1 MKGKVIQEVPLF
13 DQFRDSIMGVDPVYF
28 CEKNLIVDGE
38 PMSLSTK
45 GFKPFSDIYRYI
57 GLKAINP
64 DAKPIVLVKG
74 RQVGATTMAA
84 ALTCYFAACGVFGK
98 NGRPPMRLI
107 HLFPTLTLAAAYTK
121 DKLDSIISQS
131 KPIPGTMKSNGLPKS
146 FMETKFDISNPANNN
161 MSFKRFMY
169 GNQVW
174 IDSTGMDGDRIR
186 GRQLSLDTEL
196 PTPTGFIK
204 LADLKEGDELFDEKG
219 DICKV
224 TKLHPIN
231 LTPEAYKVTFDD
243 GTVVEACSE
252 HLWLTEVEG
261 VSSVKNTFE
270 ILSSLTKKHTIKC
283 CDAVKYKKTDN
294 FLNIPKIGKEIGKNI
309 KDIGEFNI
317 PDFILYSSKRGAFLN
332 EITLSMQ
339 KFWGKLDKFNTTLYI
354 EGEKTS
360 RQIKQLICSLGGKA
374 KIEDQNGSYSIN
386 TNYPWN
392 TGGGLLITSINPIES
407 IPMRCITVNSPSH
420 LYLITRSFIPTHN
433 TVDGAMFDECFPYD
447 QEILTENGY
456 VKIGELFNFFVKKEV
471 PLVKTYNIESDTFE
485 FKKIKNAW
493 NRGKKPL
500 VKLILASGFEVKCT
514 PNHKFLTMEN
524 EWVEAKDLTNRTIK
538 CLSTFS
544 YMKPERKRKKKS
556 DDITQQNVSAVEKT
570 ESEDV
575 YDIEVEDNHNFIAYY
590 GAYGGGLI
598 AHNCQDIPDIAMG
611 AVEKIL
617 ARSHYGAV
625 GKGVQVYF
633 GTPKRKGGTYWKMWQ
648 SSSQNYFHL
657 RCEKCGKYFPLYR
670 PDINWE
676 DIWLYGHTVRC
687 PECGCE
693 QDKIEAQDRGKWIPL
708 NPDPNVKFVGY
719 HINQLYIPKFT
730 KEVIASSKPEN
741 SVLNT
746 ERLYMNEVLGEFH
759 DGEGGTITMQEIF
772 DKCVDKKRPMLKS
785 IGRNSNKRV
794 YVGFDWGQRSALE
807 QVAGKGRGQSYSCF
821 VVLTVEDNLFNV
833 QFATKLNRNE
843 PEYKMQTVEEV
854 FRRYGVHLAVGDIGD
869 ANDLTHNLQKIYDEK
884 FLASRASHK
893 VMGHVKYSNEEWPKT
908 IIFEKDYYISE
919 IIGLLKEGRIKFPLY
934 KSYERI
940 SWLMEH
946 CASMDIK
953 VTTDKSGEPIRRFVK
968 GSTPNDGLM
977 ALLNAYLAWKFDVT
991 QGFNISNPNHM
1002 KLDLAKKGSEV
1013 QAVLGYIP
1021 GMR

>member
-28 CEKNLIVDGE
+28 CEKNLMVDGE
-38 PMSLSTK
+38 PLSLSTK
-45 GFKPFSDIYRYI
+45 GFKPFADIYRYI

-84 ALTCYFAACGVFGK
+84 ALTCYFAACGIFGK

-131 KPIPGTMKSNGLPKS
+131 NPVPGTLKNNGLPKS
-146 FMETKFDISNPANNN
+146 FMETKFDASSPANNN
-161 MSFKRFMY
+161 MSFKRFIH

-186 GRQLSLDTEL
+186 GR
-196 PTPTGFIK
+196 
-204 LADLKEGDELFDEKG
+204 
-219 DICKV
+219 
-224 TKLHPIN
+224 
-231 LTPEAYKVTFDD
+231 
-243 GTVVEACSE
+243 
-252 HLWLTEVEG
+252 
-261 VSSVKNTFE
+261 
-270 ILSSLTKKHTIKC
+270 
-283 CDAVKYKKTDN
+283 
-294 FLNIPKIGKEIGKNI
+294 
-309 KDIGEFNI
+309 
-317 PDFILYSSKRGAFLN
+317 
-332 EITLSMQ
+332 
-339 KFWGKLDKFNTTLYI
+339 
-354 EGEKTS
+354 
-360 RQIKQLICSLGGKA
+360 
-374 KIEDQNGSYSIN
+374 
-386 TNYPWN
+386 
-392 TGGGLLITSINPIES
+392 
-407 IPMRCITVNSPSH
+407 
-420 LYLITRSFIPTHN
+420 

-456 VKIGELFNFFVKKEV
+456 IKIGNLFNSFVNKNELKEEI

-493 NRGKKPL
+493 NRGNRSL
-500 VKLILASGFEVKCT
+500 VKLILASGFEIKCT
-514 PNHKFLTMEN
+514 PNHKFLTIEN
-524 EWVEAKDLTNRTIK
+524 EWVEAKDLKNRTIK

-544 YMKPERKRKKKS
+544 YMKPERKRKNKS
-556 DDITQQNVSAVEKT
+556 DDITQQKVSTVEKT

-575 YDIEVEDNHNFIAYY
+575 YDIEVEDNHNFIIYY

-598 AHNCQDIPDIAMG
+598 AHNCQDIPDLAMG

-617 ARSHYGAV
+617 ARARYGSI
-625 GKGVQVYF
+625 GKGVQVFF
-633 GTPKRKGGTYWKMWQ
+633 GTPKRKGGAYWNMWQ
-648 SSSQNYFHL
+648 DSSQNYFHL

-676 DIWLYGHTVRC
+676 DIWLHDYTVRC

-693 QDKIEAQDRGKWIPL
+693 QDKIEAQDRGKWISL
-708 NPDPNVKFVGY
+708 NPNPNAKFVGY
-719 HINQLYIPKFT
+719 HINQLYIPKFK
-730 KEVIASSKPEN
+730 KETIISAKPEN
-741 SVLNT
+741 NPLNT
-746 ERLYMNEVLGEFH
+746 ERLYKNEVLGEFH
-759 DGEGGTITMQEIF
+759 DGEGGTISIQEIYDRCI
-772 DKCVDKKRPMLKS
+772 DKDRRMVKS
-785 IGRNSNKRV
+785 ISPNSNKRV
-794 YVGFDWGQRSALE
+794 YAGFDWGQRSALE
-807 QVAGKGRGQSYSCF
+807 QVAGRGRGQSYSC
-821 VVLTVEDNLFNV
+821 VVILTVEGSLFNV
-833 QFATKLNRNE
+833 EFATKLNRNE
-843 PEYKMQTVEEV
+843 PEYKMQSVEEM
-854 FRRYGVHLAVGDIGD
+854 FRRYGLHLAVGDIGD

-893 VMGHVKYSNEEWPKT
+893 VMGHIKYSNEEWPKT

-919 IIGLLKEGRIKFPLY
+919 IIGLLKEGRIKFPLH

-940 SWLMEH
+940 SWLLEH

-953 VTTDKSGEPIRRFVK
+953 VTTDKSGEPIRKFVK

-1013 QAVLGYIP
+1013 QAVLGYVP